1 MQHSAD
7 SKYDAVKSYVIANLE
22 LLSLKQR
29 FDEQP
34 QQVLGADLVERKM
47 SEQLMTYN
55 NFGIC
60 SQATVVAAVEG
71 IGRVKSSLKLA
82 NGSLLESE
90 FAEIAVYQPLK
101 TVGPVPEFSD
111 LLSIN

>member
-1 MQHSAD
+1 M
-7 SKYDAVKSYVIANLE
+7 
-22 LLSLKQR
+22 
-29 FDEQP
+29 
-34 QQVLGADLVERKM
+34 
-47 SEQLMTYN
+47 
-55 NFGIC
+55 
-60 SQATVVAAVEG
+60 AAVEG